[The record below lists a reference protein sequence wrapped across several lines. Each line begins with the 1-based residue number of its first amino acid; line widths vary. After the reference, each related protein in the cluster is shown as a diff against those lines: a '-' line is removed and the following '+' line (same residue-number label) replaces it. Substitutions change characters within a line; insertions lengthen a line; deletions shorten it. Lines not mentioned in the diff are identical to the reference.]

1 MAIHRLLLLVTI
13 LLAVTTIS
21 VNARPCKTIL
31 FITSSSSSS
40 SSSFPANQNPNL
52 LFPNP
57 RFITFSYTQH
67 QQQPFRKITFDKPLT
82 HIPSTL
88 TSHDKSTLN
97 YDDSSVGNS
106 IRDRTLDILSIV
118 SALLFG
124 VGCGALAAATM
135 YLMWFICSSRGF
147 DLDVDE
153 SDEEEDE
160 VSAAKRKLGYVAVP
174 VDVPA
179 PVKQVE

>member
-1 MAIHRLLLLVTI
+1 MAIHRLLVVVSI
-13 LLAVTTIS
+13 LLATTSIS
-21 VNARPCKTIL
+21 VTARPCKTIL
-31 FITSSSSSS
+31 FITSTS
-40 SSSFPANQNPNL
+40 SSSFTTNQNPDL

-57 RFITFSYTQH
+57 RFITFSYTR
-67 QQQPFRKITFDKPLT
+67 QPFHKITFSGADKSLSR
-82 HIPSTL
+82 PSTL
-88 TSHDKSTLN
+88 TPEKSTRNPVN
-97 YDDSSVGNS
+97 YDSSVSNS

-124 VGCGALAAATM
+124 VGCGALTAATM
-135 YLMWFICSSRGF
+135 YLMWYICSARGF
-147 DLDVDE
+147 DLEADE
-153 SDEEEDE
+153 SEDE

>member
-1 MAIHRLLLLVTI
+1 MAIHRLLFLVTI
-13 LLAVTTIS
+13 LVAATTIS

-40 SSSFPANQNPNL
+40 LPTNQNPNF

-57 RFITFSYTQH
+57 RFITFSYTH
-67 QQQPFRKITFDKPLT
+67 QQPPFHKFTFNKPD
-82 HIPSTL
+82 SFL
-88 TSHDKSTLN
+88 TSDDKSTLN
-97 YDDSSVGNS
+97 YDSSVGNS

-135 YLMWFICSSRGF
+135 YLMWYICSARGF
-147 DLDVDE
+147 DLGVD
-153 SDEEEDE
+153 DEEDE
-160 VSAAKRKLGYVAVP
+160 VSAAKNKLGYVAVP